1 MTLNLEGCAVV
12 STPIPAEY
20 LGIGRAG
27 MAEGEFVEQAVFCIC
42 IGGGCLVAT
51 LEQVLAE
58 VDASRASGLEG
69 VGTTS
74 LVV

>member
-1 MTLNLEGCAVV
+1 
-12 STPIPAEY
+12 
-20 LGIGRAG
+20 
-27 MAEGEFVEQAVFCIC
+27 MAEGEFVEQAVFCIS
-42 IGGGCLVAT
+42 IGGCCFVAT